1 MVLRSG
7 GEAPGKGRTKT
18 SLGNGAVNSSGSLR
32 TSMTSAK
39 AEALVA
45 AWAARSSRFA
55 WAMFTSPRMKRDRID
70 NNPKAITAMATR
82 ASTRAAARRGLS
94 KSRRPAL
101 ARKEKRI
108 RIVIRRVYGVG
119 SDEPR
124 ACVDRNQDLLARLL
138 PIPRRVAHPKGDPV
152 THRAAAD
159 HTTGRRKQNV
169 HAAGSRVD

>member
-7 GEAPGKGRTKT
+7 GEAPRKGRTKT
-18 SLGNGAVNSSGSLR
+18 SLGNGAVNNSGSLR

-39 AEALVA
+39 AEALAA

-70 NNPKAITAMATR
+70 SNPKAITAMATR

-94 KSRRPAL
+94 KPRRPAV
-101 ARKEKRI
+101 ARKEKWI
-108 RIVIRRVYGVG
+108 RIVIRRVYWVG
-119 SDEPR
+119 SDQSE
-124 ACVDRNQDLLARLL
+124 ACVDGYQDLLARVL
-138 PIPRRVAHPKGDPV
+138 PIQRRVAHPKCDPV

-159 HTTGRRKQNV
+159 HTAGRRKQNV
-169 HAAGSRVD
+169 NAAGSRVD

>member
-39 AEALVA
+39 AEALAA

-55 WAMFTSPRMKRDRID
+55 WAIFTSPRVKRDRID
-70 NNPKAITAMATR
+70 SNPKAITAMATR

-94 KSRRPAL
+94 KSRRPAV

-108 RIVIRRVYGVG
+108 RIVIRRVYGIG
-119 SDEPR
+119 PDQSR
-124 ACVDRNQDLLARLL
+124 ACIDGYQELLAGLL
-138 PIPRRVAHPKGDPV
+138 PVKRHVAHPKC
-152 THRAAAD
+152 
-159 HTTGRRKQNV
+159 
-169 HAAGSRVD
+169 